1 MLHVVKLT
9 LALKIMNLLCMKYV
23 LISYNECKVWYIIH
37 IYIWYVGA
45 KNYDSVMSEICFGFI

>member
-45 KNYDSVMSEICFGFI
+45 KDYDSVMYEICFGFI